1 MSKPILEMKDI
12 TKYFSGVQV
21 LEKVCLRVL
30 PGEVHAL
37 MGENGAGKSTL
48 MNILMGI
55 HTADGGEIFLEG
67 KEISNRTPREAMDKG
82 ISMIHQELH
91 PIQDMDV
98 TENIFLGRE
107 IRKGTDGI
115 FSLVDKKEM
124 LTKAGELFEELGI
137 DINPSTLMR
146 DLSVAQCQLI
156 EMVKAISLSAK
167 VIIMDEPT
175 SAITDKEVDI
185 LFKQI
190 RYLKS
195 KGVSIIYISHKMD
208 EIFQIAD
215 SITVLRDGQYI
226 GTDRA
231 ENLNNDKLIKM
242 MVGRE
247 ISGIYPK
254 ESVSIG
260 EVTME
265 VRNLSWG
272 KRVRDVSFKLHRGE
286 ILGLAGL
293 VGAGRSELVET
304 LFGVN
309 SRTSGEIFIQGKKTD
324 IRKPVDAISNRI
336 ALITEDR
343 KRSGLNLIGSL
354 TENITLASLGAL
366 FPKGIISKKQEG
378 VLTDESIRKHK
389 VKTVSRNALAK
400 SLSGGNQQ
408 KVVIAKWLLTE
419 PEIIIMDEPTR
430 GIDVGA
436 KRDIYILLGDLVKA
450 GKSVLVISSEIP
462 EIMGIADRILVMAEG
477 QVTGEL
483 NREEFSQE
491 KIMHYA
497 SKFNKGKDN
506 E

>member
-1 MSKPILEMKDI
+1 MKDI

-21 LEKVCLRVL
+21 LDKVCLKVM

-67 KEISNRTPREAMDKG
+67 KEISNKTPREAMDRG

-91 PIQDMDV
+91 PIRDMDV

-115 FSLVDKKEM
+115 ISLVNKKEM
-124 LTKAGELFEELGI
+124 LHKARELFEELGI
-137 DINPSTLMR
+137 AISPSALMR

-156 EMVKAISLSAK
+156 EMVKAISISAK

-226 GTDRA
+226 GTDA
-231 ENLNNDKLIKM
+231 SANLNNDKLISM

-254 ESVSIG
+254 ETVSIG
-260 EVTME
+260 DVTME
-265 VRNLSWG
+265 VKNLSWG
-272 KRVRDVSFKLHRGE
+272 KRVRNVNFELHQGE

-304 LFGVN
+304 LFGIN
-309 SRTSGEIFIQGKKTD
+309 SKTSGEIYIRGNRTD
-324 IRKPVDAISNRI
+324 IRRPADAISHRI

-343 KRSGLNLIGSL
+343 KRSGLNLIGSI
-354 TENITLASLGAL
+354 TENVTLASLGSL
-366 FPKGIISKKQEG
+366 FSKGIINKKLEG
-378 VLTDESIRKHK
+378 SLTEESIKKHK
-389 VKTVSRNALAK
+389 VKTVSRKALVK

-419 PEIIIMDEPTR
+419 PDIIIMDEPTR

-436 KRDIYILLGDLVKA
+436 KRDIYLLLGELVKA

-462 EIMGIADRILVMAEG
+462 EIMGIADRILIMAEG

-483 NREEFSQE
+483 MREEFTQE

-497 SKFNKGKDN
+497 SKFNKGKKN
-506 E
+506 EK